1 MMEILTIE
9 QMYEHYRN
17 EWLLIA
23 FTEIDDDF
31 NVLKG
36 EVLAHSPERDDIYAA
51 FDRREGKSVA
61 VEYTGQ
67 VPANLGGVFDFLH
80 DKWAELK
87 REIAIGVEEADRGEL
102 IDGDVVFQQLR
113 DRLEQRR
120 NLANS

>member
-61 VEYTGQ
+61 VEYTGE
-67 VPANLGGVFDFLH
+67 VPAD
-80 DKWAELK
+80 
-87 REIAIGVEEADRGEL
+87 
-102 IDGDVVFQQLR
+102 
-113 DRLEQRR
+113 
-120 NLANS
+120 LAYLL

>member
-1 MMEILTIE
+1 MVEILTIE

-61 VEYTGQ
+61 VEYTGE
-67 VPANLGGVFDFLH
+67 VPAD
-80 DKWAELK
+80 
-87 REIAIGVEEADRGEL
+87 
-102 IDGDVVFQQLR
+102 
-113 DRLEQRR
+113 
-120 NLANS
+120 LAYLL